1 MSLRFHLFVSDVKQ
15 ENEDFEYKKVDS
27 RFFCIGTEMERF
39 SLDLLRAV
47 KKNVLWNLDVWVC
60 GIRSRRL
67 IKGDKLFLT
76 F

>member
-1 MSLRFHLFVSDVKQ
+1 M
-15 ENEDFEYKKVDS
+15 DS
-27 RFFCIGTEMERF
+27 RFSCIGTGMERF
-39 SLDLLRAV
+39 SLDLRRPV

-60 GIRSRRL
+60 GIRSLRL

>member
-1 MSLRFHLFVSDVKQ
+1 MGLSFIFFVSNVKQ

-27 RFFCIGTEMERF
+27 RFSCIGTGMERF
-39 SLDLLRAV
+39 SLDLRRAV
-47 KKNVLWNLDVWVC
+47 KKNVLWNLDLWVC